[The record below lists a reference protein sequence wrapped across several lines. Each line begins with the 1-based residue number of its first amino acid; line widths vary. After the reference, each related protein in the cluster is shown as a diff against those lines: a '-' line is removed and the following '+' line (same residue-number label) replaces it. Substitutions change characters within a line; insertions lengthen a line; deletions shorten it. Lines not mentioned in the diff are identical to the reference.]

1 MIHSQDDLKTRYNFS
16 DFLFYICLLS
26 VPFVTSVFSI
36 LKNSVWWTIAFIGL
50 AIGVTALILRF
61 YCTRCP
67 HYTREGKILKCI
79 FFWGLPKFFN
89 KRPGKLDLVD
99 KVVTFSATVVL
110 LIFPLYWL
118 WMEPG
123 SCLRWFLPR
132 STSTSLMAGLY
143 LNWPHAST
151 LKPLYLFTARHSM
164 MPASATGRS
173 MPWR

>member
-1 MIHSQDDLKTRYNFS
+1 MIHSQNELKTRYSFS

-26 VPFVTSVFSI
+26 VPFVTSVLSI

-50 AIGVTALILRF
+50 GVGITVLILRF

-67 HYTREGKILKCI
+67 HYTREGKNLKCI

-89 KRPGKLDLVD
+89 QRPGKLDVVD
-99 KVVTFSATVVL
+99 KVVTFSATIVL

-123 SCLRWFLPR
+123 LLIVYIL
-132 STSTSLMAGLY
+132 SLIGLGAAIY
-143 LNWPHAST
+143 RNECERCI
-151 LKPLYLFTARHSM
+151 YFDC
-164 MPASATGRS
+164 PANKVSKEIRNL
-173 MPWR
+173 

>member
-1 MIHSQDDLKTRYNFS
+1 MIHSQNELKIRYSFS

-26 VPFVTSVFSI
+26 VPFVTSVLSI

-50 AIGVTALILRF
+50 AVGITTLILRF

-67 HYTREGKILKCI
+67 HYTREGKNLKCI

-89 KRPGKLDLVD
+89 QRPGKLDVVD
-99 KVVTFSATVVL
+99 KVVTFSATIVL

-123 SCLRWFLPR
+123 LLIVYIL
-132 STSTSLMAGLY
+132 SLIGLGAAIY
-143 LNWPHAST
+143 RNEC
-151 LKPLYLFTARHSM
+151 KRCIYFDC
-164 MPASATGRS
+164 PANKVPKEIRNL
-173 MPWR
+173 